1 MKIKKIV
8 AITALM
14 FTPILAQASGV
25 NINPN
30 PQGGSFDGAKEDAV
44 IIGGQGSKSSTA
56 IGVGTGVSELGVG
69 VGFQAQADSGAIAV
83 GANSQATRSNTVVGT
98 NSIADDARDTI
109 VIGQNSIANSTIINS
124 VILGNNITASRNN
137 ELILGG
143 KTIGGVLDA
152 EFDDQAINLGQL
164 KVAISSI
171 DTGGSNPN
179 VVNYSDITGNLVSFK
194 GLGGTEL
201 RNVKA
206 GTTDD
211 SAVNLGQLKVAIDS
225 INTGG
230 GSTNPNAVNY
240 DEITGDTVTFK
251 GADGTELKNI
261 KAGTTTTSAVNLGQL
276 NDYQQASNN
285 YTDTKAVETLNQ
297 ANAYTDRRF
306 SKLDKKIDS
315 VSAMASA
322 QSSIIY
328 NPYGS
333 QYQLGVGVGASGSE
347 SAISMKFM
355 GATQDKSTI
364 FSVGISKGTRGNA
377 SVGAGMTFSFN

>member
-8 AITALM
+8 AITALI
-14 FTPILAQASGV
+14 FTPILVQASGV

-30 PQGGSFDGAKEDAV
+30 PQGGAFNGSTQNAV
-44 IIGGQGSKSSTA
+44 IIGGQGDKTSTA
-56 IGVGTGVSELGVG
+56 IGIGTGVSELGVG
-69 VGFQAQADSGAIAV
+69 VGFQAQADAGAIAL
-83 GANSQATRSNTVVGT
+83 GANSNATKTNTVIGT
-98 NSIADDARDTI
+98 GSIADDARDTV
-109 VIGQNSIANSTIINS
+109 VIGHNSTANSKTINSI
-124 VILGNNITASRNN
+124 ILGNNITASRNN

-143 KTIGGVLDA
+143 KTIGGILDA

-164 KVAISSI
+164 KVAIS
-171 DTGGSNPN
+171 
-179 VVNYSDITGNLVSFK
+179 
-194 GLGGTEL
+194 
-201 RNVKA
+201 
-206 GTTDD
+206 
-211 SAVNLGQLKVAIDS
+211 AIDIS
-225 INTGG
+225 
-230 GSTNPNAVNY
+230 SNPNAVNY

-251 GADGTELKNI
+251 GIEGTELKNI

-364 FSVGISKGTRGNA
+364 FSIGVSKGTRGNA